1 MIWTII
7 LGIVGYFFLRFFI
20 SLSKDKNDLSNQSL
34 EEKFSGIISLI
45 NNEAYDGHGSVSK
58 LNEREIN
65 LYKEEANQII
75 KFEYSTGSLTI
86 TWKYKYFQKE
96 VVHKRYYDQVRN
108 ISLFEQMDIGNSI
121 IEEMRKVVND
131 HKFKTIGI

>member
-7 LGIVGYFFLRFFI
+7 LAIVSYFFLRFFI
-20 SLSKDKNDLSNQSL
+20 SLSKDKDDLSNQTL
-34 EEKFSGIISLI
+34 EEKFAGIISLI

-65 LYKEEANQII
+65 LYNEEANQII
-75 KFEYSTGSLTI
+75 KFEYSTVSLTI

-96 VVHKRYYDQVRN
+96 VVHKRQYDQVRN
-108 ISLFEQMDIGNSI
+108 LSLFEQMNIGNSI
-121 IEEMRKVVND
+121 IEEMRKVIND
-131 HKFKTIGI
+131 HQFKTIGI

>member
-1 MIWTII
+1 M
-7 LGIVGYFFLRFFI
+7 
-20 SLSKDKNDLSNQSL
+20 
-34 EEKFSGIISLI
+34 IISLI
-45 NNEAYDGHGSVSK
+45 NNEAYDGHGSISK

-65 LYKEEANQII
+65 LYNEGANQII
-75 KFEYSTGSLTI
+75 KFEYSTGILTI